1 MSSPNPSRNS
11 CVADPS
17 APSPDFRELFL
28 LEKSSLVIYLRKWC
42 QVLHNLRIRIR
53 RRQPDIG
60 AAASTGVPPAPSI
73 CPLSLSLLCSRGVIA
88 LLPSL
93 HRPPL
98 HPSSNQR
105 DIHVKK
111 SQFIIFGRIRA
122 KISGGNVRLVCFK
135 GIQFGYMYSFF
146 FYIQVSQIILVHR
159 MLYY

>member
-28 LEKSSLVIYLRKWC
+28 LEKRSLVIYLRKWC
-42 QVLHNLRIRIR
+42 QVYIICEYGFAVDSQIQVQR
-53 RRQPDIG
+53 RAPE
-60 AAASTGVPPAPSI
+60 SPPAPSI

>member
-1 MSSPNPSRNS
+1 MSS
-11 CVADPS
+11 
-17 APSPDFRELFL
+17 
-28 LEKSSLVIYLRKWC
+28 
-42 QVLHNLRIRIR
+42 RIRAGIHVWRTHLPRVQILESFFYQKKAHLSFIYENGARFYIICEYGFAVDSQIQVQR
-53 RRQPDIG
+53 RAPESPQPRPF
-60 AAASTGVPPAPSI
+60 V
-73 CPLSLSLLCSRGVIA
+73 LSLSLLCSRGVIA